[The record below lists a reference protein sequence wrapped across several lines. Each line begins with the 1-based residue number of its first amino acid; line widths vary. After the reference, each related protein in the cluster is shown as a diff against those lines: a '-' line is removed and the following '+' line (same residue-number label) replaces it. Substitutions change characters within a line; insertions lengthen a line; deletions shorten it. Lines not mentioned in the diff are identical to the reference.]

1 MVCKNSN
8 ILING
13 RPIKTFCHCFVMS
26 PLTSALLS
34 WVREHQE
41 LDDDEL
47 QLEFALIPT
56 IHIRGILDQVSQKRK
71 RSEDDLEKD
80 EWCFIKQFLVEI
92 APLTMKAYNLT
103 ETTLTISNR
112 VKNPATITKIQLIH
126 SIKDKMKQNQ
136 FWELNSTG
144 HRIIFVNELLEL
156 LMIMHRKAKKRN
168 NSILC
173 IFERRTQFIQDLV

>member
-1 MVCKNSN
+1 M
-8 ILING
+8 
-13 RPIKTFCHCFVMS
+13 
-26 PLTSALLS
+26 
-34 WVREHQE
+34 
-41 LDDDEL
+41 
-47 QLEFALIPT
+47 
-56 IHIRGILDQVSQKRK
+56 SQKRK

-136 FWELNSTG
+136 F
-144 HRIIFVNELLEL
+144 
-156 LMIMHRKAKKRN
+156 
-168 NSILC
+168 
-173 IFERRTQFIQDLV
+173 